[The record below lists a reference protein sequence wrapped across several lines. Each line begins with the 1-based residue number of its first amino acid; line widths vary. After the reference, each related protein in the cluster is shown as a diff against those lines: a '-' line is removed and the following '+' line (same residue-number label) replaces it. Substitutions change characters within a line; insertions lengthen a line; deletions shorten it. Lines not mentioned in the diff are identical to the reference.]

1 MLGGFILGISET
13 MVVAYGPDIGLANA
27 SAWKDA
33 IAYVL
38 LIAILIARPTGILG
52 ETVAEKV

>member
-1 MLGGFILGISET
+1 MLGGFVLGIVET
-13 MVVAYGPDIGLANA
+13 MATAYGGAGA

-33 IAYVL
+33 IAYIL
-38 LIAILIARPTGILG
+38 LIIILIARPTGILG

>member
-1 MLGGFILGISET
+1 VLGGFVLGITET
-13 MVVAYGPDIGLANA
+13 MATAYGGAGA

-33 IAYVL
+33 IAYIL
-38 LIAILIARPTGILG
+38 LILILIARPTGILG

>member
-1 MLGGFILGISET
+1 
-13 MVVAYGPDIGLANA
+13 MVVAYGPQLGLADA
-27 SAWKDA
+27 SSWKDA

-38 LIAILIARPTGILG
+38 LIVILTARPTGILG